1 MLIKKNPDHQIRK
14 KWGLKSMLHIDLR
27 TSQSTAPTPE
37 KPKILQIYGYV
48 SIKMLTLKILIL
60 ENSIY
65 KYIINCIVIMKLV
78 H

>member
-1 MLIKKNPDHQIRK
+1 
-14 KWGLKSMLHIDLR
+14 MLHIDLR
-27 TSQSTAPTPE
+27 TSQSTVPTPE
-37 KPKILQIYGYV
+37 KPKIFQIYGYV
-48 SIKMLTLKILIL
+48 SIKMLTLIL

>member
-1 MLIKKNPDHQIRK
+1 
-14 KWGLKSMLHIDLR
+14 MLHIDLR
-27 TSQSTAPTPE
+27 TSQSIVPTPE
-37 KPKILQIYGYV
+37 KPKIFPIYGYV
-48 SIKMLTLKILIL
+48 SIKMLILKILIL